1 VSKQAFSLMLLIA
14 LILFSFDIVHA
25 QADGTVEVGVFGNY
39 EVLPDSHIEVPIE
52 IRNVQDLYA
61 IDIEIQFDPDVLLCE
76 DAVPGTEG
84 VQPALGTFLDA
95 GLALFNEV
103 DNTTG
108 VVRFAMTQVNPSEP
122 KSGDG
127 AILVLYFRSLEEGES
142 NLIISNVELSDR
154 GGQAIPAA
162 GVNGRVVVTS
172 DADVIETTSIP
183 VQDPTQMIPIPT
195 LEPMSTP
202 TEVLPTDTASGE
214 MTLEGQTEMS
224 PEEDIPVE
232 QPADEATAEDSKA
245 ETGGDPAV
253 EKTEG
258 FSLFKYWWV
267 VLIFVLAAVGMV
279 VYLFASKK

>member
-127 AILVLYFRSLEEGES
+127 AILVLYFRRSLEEGES

-172 DADVIETTSIP
+172 GADVTEATSIP
-183 VQDPTQMIPIPT
+183 VQDPTHMIPIPT
-195 LEPMSTP
+195 LELTSTP

-214 MTLEGQTEMS
+214 MTLEGQAEES
-224 PEEDIPVE
+224 PEENLPVE
-232 QPADEATAEDSKA
+232 QPADEAITEVGEA
-245 ETGGDPAV
+245 ETGGDPVV

-258 FSLFKYWWV
+258 FPILKIWWV
-267 VLIFVLAAVGMV
+267 VL